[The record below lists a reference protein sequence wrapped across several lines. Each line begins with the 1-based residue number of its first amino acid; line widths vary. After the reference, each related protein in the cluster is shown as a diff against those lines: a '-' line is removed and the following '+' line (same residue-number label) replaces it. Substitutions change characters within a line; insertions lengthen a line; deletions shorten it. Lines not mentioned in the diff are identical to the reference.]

1 MRLKKANDHKL
12 HFNQKKNFQSATKM
26 FRTSCKRFFWHFH
39 TPMTSRR
46 TRIHTHMCI
55 ENVYAYNMNVHNGF
69 IFNLYCIKKCMNKM
83 NGLIIDFKQ
92 NFNEKS
98 SSEKNA
104 YDFDDARDIS
114 CLKYT
119 ILQQREGQKKN

>member
-1 MRLKKANDHKL
+1 MTINYILTKKKIFNRLLKCSEHLANV
-12 HFNQKKNFQSATKM
+12 
-26 FRTSCKRFFWHFH
+26 FFWHFH